1 MDHTDPQLDEQ
12 QRRTIQEYIFNLED
26 VQEQAE
32 ELAVANAKLKQSE
45 NILIAVLDST
55 THGICLVKNR
65 AVTWCNRA
73 LTDIIGWKQEQ
84 LIGSEIISLYPDG
97 DERATIEDIIKTHKE
112 GLFAYEYDLLHKGGH
127 RVPCLLTGRPQDKND
142 PSRGYVLSVTDFTKL
157 KHAQEELKKA
167 YQKLEKHADELLHTN
182 RQLDREIKER
192 KETEKKLNQY
202 RNHLEDLVRERTA
215 ELKRTNEQLQQ
226 EITERKQKEETL
238 AYLEKLKSSI
248 LSGISHAVLG
258 LEDRKIIFAND
269 AVEAIFGWR
278 PEELTGKETRI
289 LYATDEEFIR
299 LNRIYTILQQQER
312 HSEAVKCRRKDGR
325 EIICKLI
332 ISRIGNS
339 LTNKHI
345 VAVYDDIS
353 ERKKLEEQLLQSQKM
368 EAVGS
373 LAGGVAHDINNILM
387 GIQGHASLAL
397 FDLDSSH
404 SHYKAFVGIE
414 ELVRSGSNL
423 TKQLLGFAQKGK
435 YDVKPLNINE
445 VIEKTSSMFGR
456 TKKEITILTE
466 FDSKLSVIEA
476 DEGQIEQVLI
486 NLLVNAWHAMPSGG
500 TLHLK
505 TQRTFLDDL
514 AAKIHS
520 VTPGAFIRLSVTDT
534 GVGMDGKTRERIFEP
549 FFTTKDMGHGTGLG
563 LASAYGII
571 KNHRGFIEVESEKGH
586 GSTFHVYLP
595 VSDKGIKG
603 DTIPAANILSG
614 KETILLVDDEPF
626 VLDVSQEMLK
636 TLGYHVI
643 ATSNGKDALN
653 IYAAQKDSIAL
664 VILDIIMPGMGGQ
677 ETFAR
682 LKMIDENVKAVV
694 SSGYSRQGQAESL
707 MAQGCKGFLQKPFRM
722 NTLSQT
728 IRQILDA

>member
-1 MDHTDPQLDEQ
+1 MDHTNPQLDEQ
-12 QRRTIQEYIFNLED
+12 QRRILQEYIFNLED

-32 ELAVANAKLKQSE
+32 ELAVANAKLRQSE
-45 NILIAVLDST
+45 NILMAVLDST

-65 AVTWCNRA
+65 AFIWCNRA
-73 LTDIIGWKQEQ
+73 LTDILGWKQEE
-84 LIGSEIISLYPDG
+84 LIGAETSILYPDG
-97 DERATIEDIIKTHKE
+97 EERTAIEGTIKTHEK
-112 GLFAYEYDLLHKGGH
+112 GLFAYEHDFLHKRGH

-142 PSRGYVLSVTDFTKL
+142 PSKGYVLSITDFTNL
-157 KHAQEELKKA
+157 KRAQEALRKA
-167 YQKLEKHADELLHTN
+167 YRELEKHADELLNAN
-182 RQLDREIKER
+182 RQLDWEIKER

-215 ELKRTNEQLQQ
+215 ELKRTNDQLQR

-269 AVEAIFGWR
+269 AVEAIFGWK

-289 LYATDEEFIR
+289 LYATDDEFIR
-299 LNRIYTILQQQER
+299 LNRIYTILQLQER
-312 HSEAVKCRRKDGR
+312 HSEEVICRHKDGR

-332 ISRIGNS
+332 ISRIGCS

-353 ERKKLEEQLLQSQKM
+353 KRKKLEEQLLQSQKM

-373 LAGGVAHDINNILM
+373 LAGGIAHDINNILM
-387 GIQGHASLAL
+387 GIQGYASLAL
-397 FDLDSSH
+397 HDLGSSH
-404 SHYKAFVGIE
+404 PHHKAFASIE
-414 ELVRSGSNL
+414 ELVRSGASL

-435 YDVKPLNINE
+435 YEVKPLNINE
-445 VIEKTSSMFGR
+445 VVEKTSSMFGR

-466 FDSKLSVIEA
+466 YDSKPSVIEA
-476 DEGQIEQVLI
+476 DQGQIEQVLI
-486 NLLVNAWHAMPSGG
+486 NLFVNAWHAMPGGG

-505 TQRTFLDDL
+505 TQRTLVDDH

-520 VTPGAFIRLSVTDT
+520 LAPGAFIRLSVTDT

-549 FFTTKDMGHGTGLG
+549 FFTTKEMGRGTGLG

-571 KNHRGFIEVESEKGH
+571 KNHGGFIEVESKKGY

-595 VSDKGIKG
+595 ASDKEVEE
-603 DTIPAANILSG
+603 DTIPAANILNG
-614 KETILLVDDEPF
+614 KETILVVDDEPF
-626 VLDVSQEMLK
+626 ILDVSQEMLK
-636 TLGYHVI
+636 TLGYRVI
-643 ATSNGKDALN
+643 AASNGKEALS
-653 IYAAQKDSIAL
+653 IYADQKDSIAL

-677 ETFAR
+677 ETFAC
-682 LKMIDENVKAVV
+682 LKMIDENVKAIV

-707 MAQGCKGFLQKPFRM
+707 LAQGCKGFLQKPFRM

>member
-12 QRRTIQEYIFNLED
+12 QRRILQEYIFNLED

-45 NILIAVLDST
+45 NILMAVLDST

-65 AVTWCNRA
+65 AFAWCNRA
-73 LTDIIGWKQEQ
+73 LTDILGWKQEE
-84 LIGSEIISLYPDG
+84 LIGAEISSLYPDG
-97 DERATIEDIIKTHKE
+97 EEGATIEGIINARKE
-112 GLFAYEYDLLHKGGH
+112 GLFTYEHDLLHKRGH
-127 RVPCLLTGRPQDKND
+127 RVPCLLTGRLQDKND
-142 PSRGYVLSVTDFTKL
+142 RSKGYVFSVTDFTKL
-157 KHAQEELKKA
+157 KRAQEELKKA
-167 YQKLEKHADELLHTN
+167 YQKLEKHADDLLHTN

-248 LSGISHAVLG
+248 LSGISHAILG

-269 AVEAIFGWR
+269 AVEAIFGWK

-289 LYATDEEFIR
+289 LYATDEEFIQ
-299 LNRIYTILQQQER
+299 LDRIYTILQQQER
-312 HSEAVKCRRKDGR
+312 HSEEVICRCKDGR
-325 EIICKLI
+325 EIICKLN
-332 ISRIGNS
+332 ISRIGSS

-353 ERKKLEEQLLQSQKM
+353 KRKKLEEQLLQSQKM

-387 GIQGHASLAL
+387 GIQGYASLAL
-397 FDLDSSH
+397 HDLGSSH
-404 SHYKAFVGIE
+404 PHHKAFTSIE
-414 ELVRSGSNL
+414 EFVRSGANL

-435 YDVKPLNINE
+435 YEVKPLNINE
-445 VIEKTSSMFGR
+445 VVEKTSSMFGR

-466 FDSKLSVIEA
+466 YDGKLSVVEA
-476 DEGQIEQVLI
+476 DQGQIEQVLI
-486 NLLVNAWHAMPSGG
+486 NLFVNAWHAMPSGG

-505 TQRTFLDDL
+505 TQRTLLDDY

-520 VTPGAFIRLSVTDT
+520 VTPGAFIKLSVTDT
-534 GVGMDGKTRERIFEP
+534 GVGMDSKTRERIFEP
-549 FFTTKDMGHGTGLG
+549 FFTTKEMGRGTGLG

-571 KNHRGFIEVESEKGH
+571 KNHGGFIEVESKKGY

-595 VSDKGIKG
+595 ASNKEVKE
-603 DTIPAANILSG
+603 DTISAANILNG
-614 KETILLVDDEPF
+614 KETILIVDDEPF
-626 VLDVSQEMLK
+626 ILDVSQEMLK
-636 TLGYHVI
+636 TLGYRVI
-643 ATSNGKDALN
+643 AASNGKEALS
-653 IYAAQKDSIAL
+653 IYADQKDSIAL

-682 LKMIDENVKAVV
+682 LKMIDENVKAIV
-694 SSGYSRQGQAESL
+694 SSGYSRQGQADSL
-707 MAQGCKGFLQKPFRM
+707 LAQGCKGFLQKPFRM